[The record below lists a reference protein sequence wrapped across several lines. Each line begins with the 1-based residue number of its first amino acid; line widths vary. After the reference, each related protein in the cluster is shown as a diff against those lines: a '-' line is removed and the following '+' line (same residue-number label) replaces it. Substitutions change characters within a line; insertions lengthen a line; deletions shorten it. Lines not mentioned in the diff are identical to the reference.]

1 MGHQYPYCD
10 TAHGACRS
18 QHQGR
23 VRPSTRRRR
32 AGSSGG
38 KRAGWT
44 SPCPCQCKSK
54 LNGPRN
60 VGVADDGSSSIEL
73 RDVVFRY
80 SDGPVLLGNGD
91 GVLVRDSLFEWNDWT
106 AVGGSWPVGVPRF
119 GKANRG
125 TSMRINGNN
134 LVYQR
139 LTFANNGAAQSFSA
153 GGVGG
158 ASPRVE
164 DCYFSKQLSIQDDGS
179 FVEGGGVP
187 ATVYLRNWCTDT
199 GKSGLRWDGYYPEK
213 KDLGGLMLD
222 NVVWNAS
229 GVVVK
234 GDQHNVSGNTIFDA
248 ADITENSAASFFGF
262 CLLVWDACNICHM

>member
-1 MGHQYPYCD
+1 M
-10 TAHGACRS
+10 
-18 QHQGR
+18 
-23 VRPSTRRRR
+23 
-32 AGSSGG
+32 
-38 KRAGWT
+38 
-44 SPCPCQCKSK
+44 
-54 LNGPRN
+54 
-60 VGVADDGSSSIEL
+60 ADDGSSSIEL

-164 DCYFSKQLSIQDDGS
+164 DCYLSKQLSIQDDGS

-199 GKSGLRWDGYYPEK
+199 G
-213 KDLGGLMLD
+213 
-222 NVVWNAS
+222 
-229 GVVVK
+229 
-234 GDQHNVSGNTIFDA
+234 
-248 ADITENSAASFFGF
+248 
-262 CLLVWDACNICHM
+262 